1 MSPNFLRH
9 LLALLVK
16 ARREGLLF
24 GLDEFRHL
32 VLMKRNN
39 QNPGTFLMSPRQG
52 RHIIHG
58 IPYRDQNWR
67 EEFFVFKI
75 DEAFLGSFDFS
86 RLPRYWAEDIF
97 HSGRSDMT
105 DGLGGL
111 IGALRGGRSNW
122 PLFDRARIRAAFS
135 MSDGSGVTP
144 EVAGAAEDEA
154 EHSQEEVGA
163 SSSNPPPP
171 DRLERWLARRSS
183 FHTPKS
189 TLAGKSASGLPPI
202 SIPDLE
208 DEGSH
213 EGRRSH
219 VPLSPGLQEN
229 SAAASRKRRSSSKAV
244 VDEPSRSKQ
253 KPKGQRFA
261 LKGDG
266 SSSVG
271 QEDHVLIAH
280 RTRSAGCR
288 SLSLAS
294 PAEQEA
300 YAKLVVASSKVME
313 AFNKF
318 TVTMEDR
325 IRAFCNESEVEKGK
339 AEVRRLTEELR
350 VAKEET
356 RKKTG
361 EAMLL
366 KDEWKRARREKADFE
381 TEVAALRTKIAE
393 LEAGRD

>member
-1 MSPNFLRH
+1 
-9 LLALLVK
+9 
-16 ARREGLLF
+16 
-24 GLDEFRHL
+24 
-32 VLMKRNN
+32 
-39 QNPGTFLMSPRQG
+39 
-52 RHIIHG
+52 
-58 IPYRDQNWR
+58 
-67 EEFFVFKI
+67 
-75 DEAFLGSFDFS
+75 
-86 RLPRYWAEDIF
+86 
-97 HSGRSDMT
+97 MT

-202 SIPDLE
+202 SIPDSE
-208 DEGSH
+208 DEGH
-213 EGRRSH
+213 MRVGD
-219 VPLSPGLQEN
+219 LI
-229 SAAASRKRRSSSKAV
+229 SSKAV
-244 VDEPSRSKQ
+244 VEEPSRSKR
-253 KPKGQRFA
+253 KPKGRRFA

-271 QEDHVLIAH
+271 QDDLVLIAR

-288 SLSLAS
+288 SPSLAS